1 MTKEQFKE
9 FWRKNKKKIFIIGS
23 SFLFTGLSVL
33 LLKKRDNNKTTQLEI
48 TCPEGMDVLDFDGM
62 VCVVDNDI
70 GINVFRGIEKSQL
83 SSGKIVEEIDKSI
96 ELDWPGFDVDWKNF
110 DAIIVPKDIIAVK
123 KSSE

>member
-9 FWRKNKKKIFIIGS
+9 FWRKNKKKMFIIGS
-23 SFLFTGLSVL
+23 SLLFTGLSIL

-48 TCPEGMDVLDFDGM
+48 NCPEGMDVLDFDNM

-83 SSGKIVEEIDKSI
+83 SSGKMVEEIDKSI

>member
-9 FWRKNKKKIFIIGS
+9 FWRKNKKKMFIIGS
-23 SFLFTGLSVL
+23 SLLFTGLSIL

-48 TCPEGMDVLDFDGM
+48 NCPEGMDVLDFDNM

>member
-33 LLKKRDNNKTTQLEI
+33 LLKKRNNNKTTQLEI
-48 TCPEGMDVLDFDGM
+48 NCPEGMDVLDFDNM

-110 DAIIVPKDIIAVK
+110 DAIIVPRDIIAVK